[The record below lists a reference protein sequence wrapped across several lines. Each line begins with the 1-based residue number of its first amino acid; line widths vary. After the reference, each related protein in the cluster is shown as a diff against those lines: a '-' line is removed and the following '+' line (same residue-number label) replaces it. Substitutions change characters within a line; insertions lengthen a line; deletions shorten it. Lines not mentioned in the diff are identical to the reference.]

1 MRRQNFRRTRVSSA
15 GIRLPF
21 DNLLFAKKT
30 TYQTTSIYGFPV
42 QRTLRHY
49 DIQHMTKVRENVIII
64 MIKIIMI
71 MRGYQKRKTTTDVF
85 SILLNRDI
93 E

>member
-1 MRRQNFRRTRVSSA
+1 
-15 GIRLPF
+15 
-21 DNLLFAKKT
+21 
-30 TYQTTSIYGFPV
+30 
-42 QRTLRHY
+42 
-49 DIQHMTKVRENVIII
+49 MTKVRENVIII

-71 MRGYQKRKTTTDVF
+71 MKGYQKRKTTTDVF